1 MADQAFATNP
11 ANVKPEFFVVLR
23 HELTSLVVITI
34 FGSIIFLP
42 LGWFVWK
49 WLWLGLLL
57 IPVGYWA
64 VFYGTGRVMR
74 LGACCPAKVLSLD
87 PPDSQSLPTCRCV
100 TMQVIL
106 PLSSKNS
113 LQSM

>member
-57 IPVGYWA
+57 IPVDIGPC
-64 VFYGTGRVMR
+64 FTNGRVMR
-74 LGACCPAKVLSLD
+74 LGACCPAKVLSLNH
-87 PPDSQSLPTCRCV
+87 PTRSLYRHV
-100 TMQVIL
+100 DA
-106 PLSSKNS
+106 
-113 LQSM
+113 